1 METGQ
6 FGMVGRNVVNPVG
19 AEHNSVQELAQ
30 THLLHMEG
38 DIALDQKLTINTA
51 I

>member
-6 FGMVGRNVVNPVG
+6 FGMVGRNVVNHAGV
-19 AEHNSVQELAQ
+19 EYDSVQELAQ
-30 THLLHMEG
+30 IHLLHMVG
-38 DIALDQKLTINTA
+38 DIVLDQKLTINTA